1 MNDSHEFHHLTL
13 KQSLRCQLLTLVEG
27 FVKPIAY

>member
-1 MNDSHEFHHLTL
+1 MSERHEFHRLTL

-27 FVKPIAY
+27 FAKPIAY